1 MPIDIE
7 KKRAR
12 DAKYREKKRLEGGK
26 EYRERRVAITQK
38 CVEKKREG
46 TTPRGLRIQKKESR
60 EYMKK
65 YMRSYRAKNKQ
76 AQLQQTVCSV
86 ENGTSQSPV
95 TLQLPRN
102 SSGSTQLLTPNSS
115 GVIINPRSLSASKRE
130 RTKLVNVAKLLRME
144 NQKLKRKQMKMFI
157 ANPPHDGDIEQS
169 EKDATDALPLT
180 SKSSA

>member
-12 DAKYREKKRLEGGK
+12 DAKYREKKRLGGK

-76 AQLQQTVCSV
+76 AQL
-86 ENGTSQSPV
+86 
-95 TLQLPRN
+95 
-102 SSGSTQLLTPNSS
+102 
-115 GVIINPRSLSASKRE
+115 
-130 RTKLVNVAKLLRME
+130 
-144 NQKLKRKQMKMFI
+144 
-157 ANPPHDGDIEQS
+157 
-169 EKDATDALPLT
+169 
-180 SKSSA
+180 